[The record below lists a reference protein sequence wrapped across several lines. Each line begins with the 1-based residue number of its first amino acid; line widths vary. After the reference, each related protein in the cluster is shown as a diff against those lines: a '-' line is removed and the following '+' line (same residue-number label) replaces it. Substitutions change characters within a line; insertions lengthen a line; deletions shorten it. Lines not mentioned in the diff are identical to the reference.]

1 MRTSFRLTGNIA
13 RFVNE
18 VLLGYQKIACSQ
30 PPGEKVDYYVGDNW
44 KAAATIAND
53 LVSQISRGEL
63 KPEDIFVLAPSISKA
78 STVKKTWPAPTVKQP
93 QRMNDSP
100 LKV

>member
-30 PPGEKVDYYVGDNW
+30 PPGEKVDYYVGDPW

-63 KPEDIFVLAPSISKA
+63 KPEDIFVLAPS
-78 STVKKTWPAPTVKQP
+78 VKKAAK
-93 QRMNDSP
+93 DSP

>member
-18 VLLGYQKIACSQ
+18 VVLGYQKIACNQ
-30 PPGEKVDYYVGDNW
+30 PPGEKVDYHVGDPW

-53 LVSQISRGEL
+53 LVSKLVEES
-63 KPEDIFVLAPSISKA
+63 
-78 STVKKTWPAPTVKQP
+78 
-93 QRMNDSP
+93 
-100 LKV
+100 

>member
-18 VLLGYQKIACSQ
+18 VLLGSQKIDCFQ
-30 PPGEKVDYYVGDNW
+30 PPGEEVDYYVGDPW

-53 LVSQISRGEL
+53 LISQISREEL
-63 KPEDIFVLAPSISKA
+63 KPEDIFVLAPSMKKA
-78 STVKKTWPAPTVKQP
+78 AKG
-93 QRMNDSP
+93 SP